1 MSKEAQVTEEQKQQE
16 KTQTEWAAENSGG
29 ASNSADDASE
39 AAASDEWGHQG
50 KVQEAPREAAVEESA
65 APETA
70 EPTAAAPEI
79 SDASPEE
86 YMAMEALVQA
96 NQAFTIQLEE
106 LKSQYARLAA
116 DFDNFRKR
124 TQKEKLELEAQAKCA
139 TIRELLTV
147 VDNFERAKEQIKP
160 QNDGE
165 MNLHK
170 SYLSVYKQMVES
182 LKRIGVSAMYPKGE
196 EFDPNF
202 HEAVMREPT
211 REYAEGI
218 VTDEFRRGY
227 MLGERVLRHAMVKV
241 AAAPEDEDEAP
252 ASETPDSPQE

>member
-1 MSKEAQVTEEQKQQE
+1 MTEEQKQQE
-16 KTQTEWAAENSGG
+16 KMQTEWAAENSGG
-29 ASNSADDASE
+29 ASNSGDDPSE
-39 AAASDEWGHQG
+39 AIASDEWGHQG
-50 KVQEAPREAAVEESA
+50 TVKDAPGETRVEEDTATERMEPTPAPYEAPSPA
-65 APETA
+65 
-70 EPTAAAPEI
+70 
-79 SDASPEE
+79 ASPEE

-96 NQAFTIQLEE
+96 NQAFSSQLEE

-124 TQKEKLELEAQAKCA
+124 TQKEKLELEIQAKCS
-139 TIRELLTV
+139 TIREILAV

-170 SYLSVYKQMVES
+170 SYLSVYKQMVDS

-211 REYAEGI
+211 SEYAEGI

-227 MLGERVLRHAMVKV
+227 MLGDRVLRHALVKV
-241 AAAPEDEDEAP
+241 AAAPEEGEEP
-252 ASETPDSPQE
+252 QGTETPDSPQD